1 LGGGRPLIIG
11 GIKIPF
17 DFGLLGHSDADV
29 LTHAVMDGILGAL
42 AKGDIGSHFPDT
54 DPSYKD
60 ADSLLMLQKVM
71 ELVRQEGY
79 RINNVDSTI
88 VAERPKLAP
97 YIPDIKGKLAKVLD
111 VRPDQLNIK
120 ATTTEGMG
128 FCGQGEGMA
137 VYSVVTL
144 KKSDT

>member
-1 LGGGRPLIIG
+1 
-11 GIKIPF
+11 
-17 DFGLLGHSDADV
+17 
-29 LTHAVMDGILGAL
+29 MDGILGAL